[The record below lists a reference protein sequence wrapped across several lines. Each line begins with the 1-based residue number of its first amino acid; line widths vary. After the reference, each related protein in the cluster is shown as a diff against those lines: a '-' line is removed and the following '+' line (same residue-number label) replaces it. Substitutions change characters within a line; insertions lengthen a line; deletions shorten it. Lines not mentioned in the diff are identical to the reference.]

1 MLGFLPYWSAG
12 SERAG
17 EGEKEAAMKPIIV
30 TIVGLL
36 FLVGMTIPVGQADPG
51 VPGIAPQ
58 FLGGTVQAVDPAGLN
73 IILQTDEGITEVL
86 PVADADAVKGV
97 VKGDRVSV
105 ELDEKGAVKK
115 ISKMTP
121 GSKDSPLPKG

>member
-1 MLGFLPYWSAG
+1 
-12 SERAG
+12 
-17 EGEKEAAMKPIIV
+17 MKPLIM

-36 FLVGMTIPVGQADPG
+36 FLVGMSIPVGQADPG

-58 FLGGTVQAVDPAGLN
+58 FLGGTVQAVDPAGSN

-86 PVADADAVKGV
+86 PVANVDAVKGLM
-97 VKGDRVSV
+97 KGDRVNV

-115 ISKMTP
+115 ISKMSP
-121 GSKDSPLPKG
+121 ESKDSPEPRG

>member
-1 MLGFLPYWSAG
+1 
-12 SERAG
+12 
-17 EGEKEAAMKPIIV
+17 MKPIIV

-36 FLVGMTIPVGQADPG
+36 FLVGMTIPIGQADPG
-51 VPGIAPQ
+51 IPGIAPQ

-86 PVADADAVKGV
+86 PVANADAVKGV

-105 ELDEKGAVKK
+105 ELDEQGAVRK

-121 GSKDSPLPKG
+121 NSKESREPKG